1 MAARAALK
9 PGDWVAIALVAEAL
23 AIDAVLVARRHET
36 ISSCVRSRMVGKA
49 MSVLLCAHLVR
60 AWRRDP
66 LVLLGN
72 RWENYT
78 MRRLHRVTAG

>member
-1 MAARAALK
+1 MRRALQ
-9 PGDWVAIALVAEAL
+9 PGDWVAIGLVAEAL

-36 ISSCVRSRMVGKA
+36 ISSCVRARRLGRA
-49 MSVLLCAHLVR
+49 IAVLLCAHLVR

-72 RWENYT
+72 RWDAYVL
-78 MRRLHRVTAG
+78 RRLDVPTR

>member
-1 MAARAALK
+1 VAARAALK

-36 ISSCVRSRMVGKA
+36 ISTCVRSRRAGKA
-49 MSVLLCAHLVR
+49 MTVLLCAHLLR
-60 AWRRDP
+60 TWKRDP

-72 RWENYT
+72 RWETYT
-78 MRRLHRVTAG
+78 MRRLDVAAR

>member
-1 MAARAALK
+1 MAAGRLK

-23 AIDAVLVARRHET
+23 AIDAVLVAHRHET
-36 ISSCVRSRMVGKA
+36 ISTCVRSRRSAKA

-60 AWRRDP
+60 TWRRDP

-72 RWENYT
+72 RFDGYVVARSE
-78 MRRLHRVTAG
+78 RRLTP

>member
-1 MAARAALK
+1 MAAGRLK

-36 ISSCVRSRMVGKA
+36 ISSCVRSRTTSKA
-49 MSVLLCAHLVR
+49 LAVLLCAHLCR
-60 AWRRDP
+60 TWRRDP

-72 RWENYT
+72 RWDNYVL
-78 MRRLHRVTAG
+78 RRHERVAAR